1 MVIVMQS
8 KCLEQ
13 DVEKM
18 INKAQ
23 KMGLRVKHTEGK
35 HQSILGLIGDT
46 HLFETS
52 VFEKEQG
59 VEKVFRVQKPFKLA
73 SRDFHP
79 EDTIIKVKDA
89 IIGDGNFAV
98 MAGPCAVESEVQIVD
113 TAKKVKES
121 GALFLRGGAFKPR
134 TSPYSFQGH
143 GENGLKYLKKASE
156 ITNLPIVTEIM
167 DTEDYDLVAEYA
179 DIIQIGARNM
189 QNFSLLKKVGKG
201 NKPVLLK
208 RGLSATIEE
217 WLMSAEYIMSEGN
230 SEVILCERGIRTFE
244 KALRNTLDLSVVPYV
259 KQLTHLPILIDPSH
273 ATGRWELVPSVAQA
287 AVAIGADGLMI
298 EVHLDPENALS
309 DGAQSLKPKVFDAL
323 MKRVNKQHEFNKSLG
338 EII

>member
-18 INKAQ
+18 INKAE

-89 IIGDGNFAV
+89 IIGDGNFTV

-273 ATGRWELVPSVAQA
+273 ATGRWELVSPVAQA

>member
-18 INKAQ
+18 INKAE

>member
-18 INKAQ
+18 INKAE

-273 ATGRWELVPSVAQA
+273 ATGRWELVSPVAQA